1 MEPRGHTQPQ
11 ATRPRTKVS
20 TMVKAARAKETKKA
34 REAIKVAMARR
45 GSKWKK
51 ISTCPI

>member
-1 MEPRGHTQPQ
+1 
-11 ATRPRTKVS
+11 
-20 TMVKAARAKETKKA
+20 MVDAARAKETKKA
-34 REAIKVAMARR
+34 LEAMKVARARR